1 MLSALEFSH
10 ELSFYKKRH
19 FADAQRNPILMWH
32 FLQDD
37 KGTAPLKEFCTGGG
51 GLSLQNKTK
60 DQYFYSS
67 QQIGSSSCSERPCTA
82 MGTLSRWLMY
92 LAAGTYVKSD
102 SSPPPHQPLLPQSGR
117 SHLHICFGTTSCSRR
132 IFLWQP
138 ELICWAL
145 MSLAYQP
152 IAWNQSGI
160 CDESVFGQIHI
171 W

>member
-1 MLSALEFSH
+1 
-10 ELSFYKKRH
+10 
-19 FADAQRNPILMWH
+19 MWH

-37 KGTAPLKEFCTGGG
+37 KGTAPLKEFCTGAF
-51 GLSLQNKTK
+51 LFKIKPT

-102 SSPPPHQPLLPQSGR
+102 SSPPPPASSPPKWKESFAHLLWHHILQPENL
-117 SHLHICFGTTSCSRR
+117 
-132 IFLWQP
+132 FLWQP
-138 ELICWAL
+138 EFICWAL

-160 CDESVFGQIHI
+160 RDESVFGQIHI